1 MTSRRCCGS
10 VAAIPRRSWPEP
22 VAFSQSDK
30 DSLLSSID
38 SQRRVVSGMRPSGR
52 LHLGHYHGVLKN
64 WTRLQHEYECYFC
77 IVDWHALTTDYEATG
92 AIAQHVMDMAVD
104 WLAAGVSPSSATL
117 FIQSHVPEHAELHLL
132 LSMICPLGWLE
143 RVPSYKELQQHL
155 QHKELDTYG
164 FLGYPLL
171 QAADIL
177 LYRAGLVPVGADQ
190 LPHIEFARDVA
201 RRFNHLYGREADF
214 EDKAEAAIRKLGK
227 KTAKLYASLRKSYQ
241 EQGDVEALG
250 TARAIIKEQQT
261 VTLGDQERLYGYL
274 EGCGK
279 LLLPEPQA
287 LLGDAPRISGLDGG
301 KMAKSNSNAIFLRD
315 SPDEIAEKIRRMPTD
330 PARGHRQDPGEPTRC
345 PVWQMHLTHSDEAVR
360 QWAEQGCRSA
370 GIGCLECKAPLID
383 AIRAELAPLQ
393 ERALDYEQNPDLV
406 RSILADG
413 AERARDEARETLVEV
428 RQAMGL
434 GYR

>member
-1 MTSRRCCGS
+1 M
-10 VAAIPRRSWPEP
+10 
-22 VAFSQSDK
+22 
-30 DSLLSSID
+30 SSID

-155 QHKELDTYG
+155 QYKELDTYG

-241 EQGDVEALG
+241 ERGDVEALG

-261 VTLGDQERLYGYL
+261 ITLGDQERLYGYL

-315 SPDEIAEKIRRMPTD
+315 TPDEIAEKIRRMPTD

>member
-1 MTSRRCCGS
+1 M
-10 VAAIPRRSWPEP
+10 
-22 VAFSQSDK
+22 
-30 DSLLSSID
+30 D

-64 WTRLQHEYECYFC
+64 WVRLQHEYECFFC
-77 IVDWHALTTDYEATG
+77 IVDWHALTTDYESSG
-92 AIAQHVMDMAVD
+92 EISQNVMSMAVD

-117 FIQSHVPEHAELHLL
+117 FIQSQVPEHAELHLL

-143 RVPSYKELQQHL
+143 RVPSYKELQQNL
-155 QHKELDTYG
+155 QDKNLDTYG

-201 RRFNHLYGREADF
+201 RRFNHLYGREDDF
-214 EDKAEAAIRKLGK
+214 ESKAEAAIRKLGK
-227 KTAKLYASLRKSYQ
+227 KTSKLYVSLRKSYQ
-241 EQGDVEALG
+241 EQGDVEALS
-250 TARAIIKEQQT
+250 TARALIKEQQT
-261 VTLGDQERLYGYL
+261 ITIGDQERLFGYL

-287 LLGDAPRISGLDGG
+287 LLGESPKLSGLDGG
-301 KMAKSNSNAIFLRD
+301 KMAKSNSNSIYLRD
-315 SPDEIAEKIRRMPTD
+315 TPNEIEEKIRRMPTD
-330 PARGHRQDPGEPTRC
+330 PARVHRSDPGEPTRC
-345 PVWQMHLTHSDEAVR
+345 PVWQMHQAHSEEAVC

-383 AIRAELAPLQ
+383 SIKADLAPLQ

-406 RSILADG
+406 RSILAEG
-413 AERARDEARETLVEV
+413 AEHARDEARETLIEV

-434 GYR
+434 TYR

>member
-1 MTSRRCCGS
+1 M
-10 VAAIPRRSWPEP
+10 
-22 VAFSQSDK
+22 
-30 DSLLSSID
+30 D

-52 LHLGHYHGVLKN
+52 LHLGHYNGVLKN
-64 WTRLQHEYECYFC
+64 WVKLQHEYECFFC
-77 IVDWHALTTDYEATG
+77 IVDWHALTTDYENSG
-92 AIAQHVMDMAVD
+92 EISQNIMDMAVD

-117 FIQSHVPEHAELHLL
+117 FIQSQVPEHAELHLL

-143 RVPSYKELQQHL
+143 RVPSYKELQQNL
-155 QHKELDTYG
+155 QHKDLDTYG

-177 LYRAGLVPVGADQ
+177 IYRAGLVPVGADQ

-227 KTAKLYASLRKSYQ
+227 KTSRLYVSLRKSYQ
-241 EQGDVEALG
+241 EQGDVDALN

-261 VTLGDQERLYGYL
+261 ITIGDQERLYGYL

-287 LLGDAPRISGLDGG
+287 LLGESPKISGLDGG
-301 KMAKSNSNAIFLRD
+301 KMAKSNSNAIYLRD
-315 SPDEIAEKIRRMPTD
+315 TPNEIEEKIRRMPTD
-330 PARGHRQDPGEPTRC
+330 PARVHRSDPGEPTRC
-345 PVWQMHLTHSDEAVR
+345 PVWQMHLVHSAQDVC

-383 AIRAELAPLQ
+383 AIKSDLAPLQ

-406 RSILADG
+406 RSILAEG
-413 AERARDEARETLVEV
+413 AEHARDEARETLIEV

-434 GYR
+434 NYR

>member
-1 MTSRRCCGS
+1 M
-10 VAAIPRRSWPEP
+10 
-22 VAFSQSDK
+22 
-30 DSLLSSID
+30 SSID

-77 IVDWHALTTDYEATG
+77 IVDWHALTTDYEASG
-92 AIAQHVMDMAVD
+92 AIAQHVMGMAVD

-214 EDKAEAAIRKLGK
+214 EDKAEAAIRRLGK
-227 KTAKLYASLRKSYQ
+227 KTAKLYTSLRKSYQ

-261 VTLGDQERLYGYL
+261 ITLSDQERLYGYL

-287 LLGDAPRISGLDGG
+287 LLSDAPKISGLDGG

-315 SPDEIAEKIRRMPTD
+315 TSEEVAEKIRRMPTD

-345 PVWQMHLTHSDEAVR
+345 PVWQMHVTHSDEAVR
-360 QWAEQGCRSA
+360 KWAEQGCRSA

-393 ERALDYEQNPDLV
+393 ERALDYEQNTDLV